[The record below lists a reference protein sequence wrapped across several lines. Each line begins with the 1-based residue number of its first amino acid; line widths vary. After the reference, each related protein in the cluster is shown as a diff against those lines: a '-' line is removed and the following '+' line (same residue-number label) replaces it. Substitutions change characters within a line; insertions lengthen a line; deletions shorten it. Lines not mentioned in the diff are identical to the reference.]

1 MNRLGLEST
10 ACTGVVKGNADLY
23 GEGQYEGQPPT
34 ADGHAAPLP
43 VYPQPSDLPMLSPK
57 LLAARDVAVAV
68 LLVGGGIAIGRFM

>member
-43 VYPQPSDLPMLSPK
+43 VYPQPSDLPNPK
-57 LLAARDVAVAV
+57 VEALIDTAGVVLVAGAAFLLGV
-68 LLVGGGIAIGRFM
+68 LL